1 MIANSLN
8 PLGILLLQLI
18 LFKLI
23 LFVPAILML
32 NSHTI
37 RPVLPARMR
46 MRVAVMLPR
55 RGRLVI
61 SWPIYVAGMRWVPGR
76 VWARLGWAIRQ
87 WWMPEIASWSGWTA
101 ERRGLQL
108 RE

>member
-1 MIANSLN
+1 MFVNSLN
-8 PLGILLLQLI
+8 PLRILLLQFI

-23 LFVPAILML
+23 LFVPAILTL

-55 RGRLVI
+55 RGRLMI
-61 SWPIYVAGMRWVPGR
+61 LWPIYIAWMRWVPGR
-76 VWARLGWAIRQ
+76 GWARLGWAIRQ
-87 WWMPEIASWSGWTA
+87 W
-101 ERRGLQL
+101 
-108 RE
+108 